1 MVFTLNTGEFELG
14 QDGCIGRGAILAG
27 EAYSN
32 TNLQNLLDTAGLEGN
47 AASSSYTFG
56 VWLGSTGYA
65 QGTANVI
72 LFRESG
78 DPLTGAQTI
87 DTNSVRAFFY
97 DRNPSFLSNQS
108 RYYLGFL
115 VSTNWNENYWWG
127 HLNSGAFV
135 SPSSAAL
142 VNTHGEWVSTGFLSI
157 FRSSNWRFLARDHAT
172 AITHY
177 PSTATQGSI
186 FAASCVNSS
195 TQWGLWAAGAVGNRS
210 GYFSQRQGDFA
221 IVLLQN
227 GADTYFSVMTPQTEN
242 SSTRNDSVI
251 RSPNITPAPGQTGD
265 DRFSELYLI
274 RNQGNGYSE
283 PLGQVPGFIYV
294 DMNRSENAS
303 LAVGSLLRIT
313 PGVGT
318 VYERFTNAIVVARWG
333 LDLSLTISNVNSTF
347 TVNTAS
353 TPTSATLSAGNRTRT
368 TLETGQRIRFT
379 ATPPSGFATSTDY
392 WVVQWDPVNFTFQL
406 SASIGGTAIVP
417 GSNTSSTI
425 TRFAALIA
433 MSCR

>member
-1 MVFTLNTGEFELG
+1 MAFTLNAGEFDLG
-14 QDGCIGRGAILAG
+14 DGCIGRGTILAG

-32 TNLQNLLDTAGLEGN
+32 TNIQALLNTSGLEGIAN
-47 AASSSYTFG
+47 RDLG
-56 VWLGSTGYA
+56 VVSIYA
-65 QGTANVI
+65 DFVF
-72 LFRESG
+72 FRESN
-78 DPLTGAQTI
+78 DPLTGTI
-87 DTNSVRAFFY
+87 AFTNGNGGSNGESTVWSFVRDQNSGYLDTDARFFLGLQVGRP
-97 DRNPSFLSNQS
+97 DGLSDDVVYS
-108 RYYLGFL
+108 
-115 VSTNWNENYWWG
+115 W
-127 HLNSGAFV
+127 LNSGAYIQAPV
-135 SPSSAAL
+135 YPNNQS
-142 VNTHGEWVSTGFLSI
+142 
-157 FRSSNWRFLARDHAT
+157 FRVTSSNWRFLARDHAT
-172 AITHY
+172 ATIHY
-177 PSTATQGSI
+177 PSTTIQGSI
-186 FAASCVNSS
+186 FAASYVNSS
-195 TQWGLWAAGAVGNRS
+195 TQWGLWAAGAVGNRN

-221 IVLLQN
+221 IVLLQD
-227 GADTYFSVMTPQTEN
+227 GANTYFSVMTTQAEN

>member
-1 MVFTLNTGEFELG
+1 MAFTLNAGEFDLG
-14 QDGCIGRGAILAG
+14 DGCIGRGTILAG
-27 EAYSN
+27 GAYSN
-32 TNLQNLLDTAGLEGN
+32 TNIQALLNTSGLEGIAN
-47 AASSSYTFG
+47 RDLGAASI
-56 VWLGSTGYA
+56 YA
-65 QGTANVI
+65 DFVF
-72 LFRESG
+72 FRESN
-78 DPLTGAQTI
+78 DPLTGTI
-87 DTNSVRAFFY
+87 AFTTGYGGSNGESTVWSFYRDQNSGYLDTDARFF
-97 DRNPSFLSNQS
+97 
-108 RYYLGFL
+108 LGL
-115 VSTNWNENYWWG
+115 QVGRPDGGTDDVVYSW
-127 HLNSGAFV
+127 LNSGAYIQAPV
-135 SPSSAAL
+135 YPNNQS
-142 VNTHGEWVSTGFLSI
+142 
-157 FRSSNWRFLARDHAT
+157 FRVTSSNWRFLARDHAT
-172 AITHY
+172 ATIHY
-177 PSTATQGSI
+177 PSTTIQGSI
-186 FAASCVNSS
+186 FAASYVNSS

-210 GYFSQRQGDFA
+210 GYFNQRQGDFA

-227 GADTYFSVMTPQTEN
+227 GANTYFSVMTPQTEN

-379 ATPPSGFATSTDY
+379 ATPPSGFATSTNY

>member
-1 MVFTLNTGEFELG
+1 MAFTLNAGEFDLG
-14 QDGCIGRGAILAG
+14 GGCIGRGTILAG

-32 TNLQNLLDTAGLEGN
+32 TSLQNLLNTAGLEGLAN
-47 AASSSYTFG
+47 
-56 VWLGSTGYA
+56 VSTIDTR
-65 QGTANVI
+65 TANVVF
-72 LFRESG
+72 FRESN
-78 DPLTGAQTI
+78 DILSSSISLNPFLT
-87 DTNSVRAFFY
+87 DY
-97 DRNPSFLSNQS
+97 FLWDMRTTVLDHQS
-108 RYYLGFL
+108 RFYIATSAVRSDNNTNIVWSGINS
-115 VSTNWNENYWWG
+115 ST
-127 HLNSGAFV
+127 S
-135 SPSSAAL
+135 
-142 VNTHGEWVSTGFLSI
+142 NTLQAVVPQIYSFEDNFNTS
-157 FRSSNWRFLARDHAT
+157 SSNWRFLARDHAT

-177 PSTATQGSI
+177 PSTAIQGSI
-186 FAASCVNSS
+186 FAASYVNSS
-195 TQWGLWAAGAVGNRS
+195 TQWGLWAAGAVGNRN
-210 GYFSQRQGDFA
+210 GYFNQRQGDFA
-221 IVLLQN
+221 IVLLQD
-227 GADTYFSVMTPQTEN
+227 GANTYFSVMTTQAEN